1 MPTYNVR
8 AGYGEGGRMVRIYSF
23 ESESDAVAE
32 AFVLERL
39 TADPVELGAD
49 RGSLHASRGSELVR
63 PVGTS

>member
-32 AFVLERL
+32 EFVLERL
-39 TADPVELGAD
+39 TADPVELWC
-49 RGSLHASRGSELVR
+49 RSRKLARFEGKR
-63 PVGTS
+63 AC

>member
-39 TADPVELGAD
+39 TADPVELWC
-49 RGSLHASRGSELVR
+49 RSRKLARFEGKR
-63 PVGTS
+63 DC